1 MSNLLDS
8 CRGHH
13 IQCLNSS
20 YHTSSI
26 KFGDMLGTELELL
39 KFLVVIL
46 EMCENLLVETVGPL
60 EKDDGDVA

>member
-1 MSNLLDS
+1 
-8 CRGHH
+8 
-13 IQCLNSS
+13 
-20 YHTSSI
+20 
-26 KFGDMLGTELELL
+26 MLGTELELL